1 MRKLKLAAAKII
13 IKLSPSRWAEK
24 QLGLDFD
31 AQLLM
36 HQKTIYKAV
45 ESAKSDRGEQL

>member
-1 MRKLKLAAAKII
+1 MRKFKILAANFI

-31 AQLLM
+31 AQLM
-36 HQKTIYKAV
+36 AHQETIYRAF
-45 ESAKSDRGEQL
+45 ESAKANRGE